1 MTIYR
6 PALFGLLAA
15 VAMPALAQGGYQQQ
29 SQPAQQP
36 PEVPRG
42 EQRAQQQ
49 QQQAAPA
56 RLSREETAAIRP
68 LSEAVRAQNWAGAAA
83 ALPAAQAGAQTPPAR
98 FEVGRLQLQLGQG
111 TQNREMQIQG
121 VEAML
126 ASGGAPA
133 TAMPT
138 LLGARASLAIQ
149 ASDWATA
156 EQRLTQF
163 LELQPN
169 NVERLFQLAEIKI
182 QLNKNGEALALYQR
196 LLQAVEA
203 AGQQPTEQQLRRAA
217 ALAADQRQTQL
228 AAQLNDRLLR
238 AYPTAASWQTVLVA
252 LRQSAGEDAAL
263 GLDVRR
269 LMLVAGALPRAGDYV
284 DFASRLD
291 RAGQWGEEKAVLD
304 QGIARGTVNAS
315 DSTVRQMMS
324 TAEARIREDRPQL
337 GAMRTRALAAAT
349 GREARI
355 AGDTH
360 YGYGEFAAAAELY
373 RAALQKGGEDANLLN
388 TRLGASLA
396 RAGRIAEAQAALRA
410 VTGPRAALAGYWL
423 LWLERG
429 TQPAA
434 QPAPAQPAQ
443 PTQPTQ

>member
-1 MTIYR
+1 MKTYR
-6 PALFGLLAA
+6 PALSGLLAA
-15 VAMPALAQGGYQQQ
+15 AAMPALAQGGYQQQ

-36 PEVPRG
+36 PEVQQ
-42 EQRAQQQ
+42 QRQPAQ
-49 QQQAAPA
+49 QQQAAPI

-68 LSEAVRAQNWAGAAA
+68 LSEAVRTQNWAGAAA
-83 ALPAAQAGAQTPPAR
+83 ALPAAQAGATTPPAR

-111 TQNREMQIQG
+111 TQNREMQLQG
-121 VEAML
+121 VDAML

-138 LLGARASLAIQ
+138 LLGARASIAIQ
-149 ASDWATA
+149 ASDWPTA
-156 EQRLTQF
+156 ERMLTQV

-169 NVERLFQLAEIKI
+169 NTERLFQLAEVKI
-182 QLNKNGEALALYQR
+182 ALNNNGAALALYQR
-196 LLQAVEA
+196 LLQALEP
-203 AGQQPTEQQLRRAA
+203 AGQQPTEQQLRRTA
-217 ALAADQRQTQL
+217 ALATDQRNTQL

-238 AYPTAASWQTVLVA
+238 AYPNAASWQAVLVA
-252 LRQSAGEDAAL
+252 LRQGAGEDLQL

-291 RAGQWGEEKAVLD
+291 RAGQWGEAKAVLD
-304 QGIARGTVNAS
+304 QGVARGTVNAS
-315 DSTVRQMMS
+315 DSTVRQMMT

-360 YGYGEFAAAAELY
+360 YGYGEYAAAAELY
-373 RAALQKGGEDANLLN
+373 RASLQKGGEDANLLN

-396 RAGRIAEAQAALRA
+396 RAGRTAEAQAAFRA

-423 LWLERG
+423 VWMERG

-434 QPAPAQPAQ
+434 QPAPAQPTQPAR
-443 PTQPTQ
+443 PTQ